1 MKQSKRTYKKK
12 VTRKYVEF
20 YIKDE
25 ELLKVANDMNFQKFV
40 KHCLQKIVDEEKAK
54 KELEEKR
61 NEIWKRFIGTQRT
74 SKDNP
79 SK

>member
-40 KHCLQKIVDEEKAK
+40 KHCLQKIVDEEKVK

>member
-40 KHCLQKIVDEEKAK
+40 KYCLQKIVDEEKAK

-74 SKDNP
+74 SKDNQ
-79 SK
+79 